1 MKKKYMLMGVAAAL
15 ITTTIIGGS
24 LAAIQVNGEDVRQ
37 DINTRSLSIELTG
50 SGTAEG
56 NLYLENAMPGGV
68 IDKDIKIENTA
79 DTPLY
84 ARVTIRKYWGDY
96 ESGSIELTKDYSK
109 DTDKI
114 SLEVNGEWLE
124 DKNAGDGGETSVYYY
139 RKPIEPGT
147 EPVDILKSL
156 KLDADL
162 DNSYAD
168 KGIGLEVEVE
178 AVQTYAAQVAMLSE
192 WGIWADI
199 DENGTI
205 INIEE

>member
-1 MKKKYMLMGVAAAL
+1 MLMGVAAAL

-96 ESGSIELTKDYSK
+96 TEATDTLNKDFDR
-109 DTDKI
+109 DTTKI
-114 SLEVNGEWLE
+114 SIQPLENWYVSEEGDEDETLVLYYQDPIQPGE
-124 DKNAGDGGETSVYYY
+124 S
-139 RKPIEPGT
+139 
-147 EPVDILKSL
+147 VDIMDSL
-156 KLDADL
+156 QIAADL
-162 DNSYAD
+162 DNSYTD
-168 KGIGLEVEVE
+168 LGIGLDVEVD
-178 AVQTYAAQVAMLSE
+178 AVQAFAAQDAMLSE
-192 WGIWADI
+192 WGVWAEI
-199 DENGTI
+199 DGGHI
-205 INIEE
+205 VSVEE

>member
-124 DKNAGDGGETSVYYY
+124 DKNASDGGETSVYYY

-168 KGIGLEVEVE
+168 KGIGLEVEAE
-178 AVQTYAAQVAMLSE
+178 AVQTYAAQDAMLSE

>member
-1 MKKKYMLMGVAAAL
+1 MGVAAAL

-96 ESGSIELTKDYSK
+96 TEATDTLNKDFDR
-109 DTDKI
+109 DTTKI
-114 SLEVNGEWLE
+114 SIQPLENWYVSEEGDEDETLVLYYQDPIQPGE
-124 DKNAGDGGETSVYYY
+124 S
-139 RKPIEPGT
+139 
-147 EPVDILKSL
+147 VDIMDSL
-156 KLDADL
+156 QIAADL
-162 DNSYAD
+162 DNSYTD
-168 KGIGLEVEVE
+168 LGIGLDVEVD
-178 AVQTYAAQVAMLSE
+178 AVQAFAAQDAMLSE
-192 WGIWADI
+192 WGVWAEI
-199 DENGTI
+199 DGGHI
-205 INIEE
+205 VSVEE

>member
-1 MKKKYMLMGVAAAL
+1 MKKKYILMGVAAAL

-68 IDKDIKIENTA
+68 IEKDIKIENTA

-96 ESGSIELTKDYSK
+96 GLGSIELTKDYSK

-124 DKNAGDGGETSVYYY
+124 DKNASDGGETSVYYY

-168 KGIGLEVEVE
+168 KGIGLEVEAE
-178 AVQTYAAQVAMLSE
+178 AVQTYAAQDAMLSE

>member
-37 DINTRSLSIELTG
+37 DINTRSLNIELTG
-50 SGTAEG
+50 SGAVEG
-56 NLYLENAMPGGV
+56 NLYLGNAMPGGV

-96 ESGSIELTKDYSK
+96 GTDSSELTKDYSK

-114 SLEVNGEWLE
+114 SLEVSGEWLE
-124 DKNAGDGGETSVYYY
+124 DENASDGGETSVYYY
-139 RKPIEPGT
+139 RNPIEPGT

-156 KLDADL
+156 KIESDL

-168 KGIGLEVEVE
+168 KGIGLEVEVD
-178 AVQTYAAQVAMLSE
+178 AVQTYAAEDAMLSE
-192 WGIWADI
+192 WGIGADI

-205 INIEE
+205 IDILE

>member
-84 ARVTIRKYWGDY
+84 TRVTIRKYWGDY

-124 DKNAGDGGETSVYYY
+124 DKNASDGGETSVYYY

-168 KGIGLEVEVE
+168 KGIGLEVEAE
-178 AVQTYAAQVAMLSE
+178 AVQTYAAQDAMLSE

>member
-37 DINTRSLSIELTG
+37 DINTRSLNIELTG
-50 SGTAEG
+50 SGAVEG
-56 NLYLENAMPGGV
+56 NLYLGNAMPGGV

-96 ESGSIELTKDYSK
+96 GADSSELTKDYSM

-114 SLEVNGEWLE
+114 SLEVSGEWLE
-124 DKNAGDGGETSVYYY
+124 DVNARDGETSVYYY
-139 RKPIEPGT
+139 RNPIEPGT

-156 KLDADL
+156 KIEADL

-168 KGIGLEVEVE
+168 KGIGLEVEAD
-178 AVQTYAAQVAMLSE
+178 AVQTYAAEDAMLSE

-205 INIEE
+205 IAIEE